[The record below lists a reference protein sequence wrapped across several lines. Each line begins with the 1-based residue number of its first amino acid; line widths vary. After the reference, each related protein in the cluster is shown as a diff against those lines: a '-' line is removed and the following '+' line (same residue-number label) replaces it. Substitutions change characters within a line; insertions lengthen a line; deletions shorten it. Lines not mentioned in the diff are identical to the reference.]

1 LQRVDRA
8 PGVIDPL
15 GPYSHAVV
23 VGGFVHVA
31 GQVGVGPDGKLVG
44 PGDAEAQT
52 RQVYANLDAVLRA
65 AGSGLD
71 RLVKLTVYL
80 TNMADL
86 PAASRVRRE
95 LFTTGEYPASTVV
108 QVSQL
113 ADPGWLIEVDAVAY
127 VRADE

>member
-1 LQRVDRA
+1 
-8 PGVIDPL
+8 
-15 GPYSHAVV
+15 VV